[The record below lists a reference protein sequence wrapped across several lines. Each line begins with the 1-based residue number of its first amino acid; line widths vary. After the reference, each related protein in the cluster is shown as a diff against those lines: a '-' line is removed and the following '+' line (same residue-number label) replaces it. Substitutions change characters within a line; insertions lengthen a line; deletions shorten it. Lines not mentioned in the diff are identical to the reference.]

1 MKKSLMNKFTLK
13 ILSLLI
19 AMLIWLLVVNV
30 QDPITTEIF
39 TDIPVTFVNESY
51 IEKSGKLALM
61 VEGKDTVNVRVRG
74 ENSIIRN
81 MSKDN
86 ITAVADLTQI
96 IDMTTQPIMVPVTV
110 TCPGIKDKNVE
121 VTPRNI
127 PITIE
132 ERESIDCIINTELV
146 GESKPDKNYEVGKT
160 TAEPEK
166 ITITGP
172 KSVVKNIDN
181 VTAKVNVDGMTES
194 GERNAELVIYDKN
207 HDELTDKQMASLKFD
222 IPSTTVKVNVELWR
236 TLQGVTIDALN
247 SYVGEPLNGYQVGKI
262 TSTPEKI
269 NIIGSDEALQKF
281 TVNGNKLTIPASED
295 RDITGKSADCEFS
308 VDLAELLPKDIKLAS
323 GVNDT
328 ALIKVSILPLNSKE
342 YNISTTDIKI
352 ENNPGNMN
360 VVLDKVE
367 VLVRVEGLTEEL
379 DRLEKS
385 QIHLSIDLK
394 GYTEAG
400 EYEVPVKIEVPD
412 GYQVVDEVKVKAT
425 LTNTNTDAV
434 AQKPAS

>member
-1 MKKSLMNKFTLK
+1 
-13 ILSLLI
+13 
-19 AMLIWLLVVNV
+19 
-30 QDPITTEIF
+30 
-39 TDIPVTFVNESY
+39 
-51 IEKSGKLALM
+51 
-61 VEGKDTVNVRVRG
+61 
-74 ENSIIRN
+74 
-81 MSKDN
+81 
-86 ITAVADLTQI
+86 
-96 IDMTTQPIMVPVTV
+96 MTTQPIMVPVTV

-379 DRLEKS
+379 DKLEKS

>member
-1 MKKSLMNKFTLK
+1 
-13 ILSLLI
+13 
-19 AMLIWLLVVNV
+19 
-30 QDPITTEIF
+30 
-39 TDIPVTFVNESY
+39 
-51 IEKSGKLALM
+51 
-61 VEGKDTVNVRVRG
+61 
-74 ENSIIRN
+74 
-81 MSKDN
+81 
-86 ITAVADLTQI
+86 
-96 IDMTTQPIMVPVTV
+96 MVPVTV

-269 NIIGSDEALQKF
+269 NIIGSDEALQKL

-379 DRLEKS
+379 DKLEKS

-412 GYQVVDEVKVKAT
+412 GYQVGDEVKVKAT

>member
-132 ERESIDCIINTELV
+132 ERERCV
-146 GESKPDKNYEVGKT
+146 
-160 TAEPEK
+160 
-166 ITITGP
+166 
-172 KSVVKNIDN
+172 
-181 VTAKVNVDGMTES
+181 
-194 GERNAELVIYDKN
+194 
-207 HDELTDKQMASLKFD
+207 
-222 IPSTTVKVNVELWR
+222 
-236 TLQGVTIDALN
+236 
-247 SYVGEPLNGYQVGKI
+247 
-262 TSTPEKI
+262 
-269 NIIGSDEALQKF
+269 
-281 TVNGNKLTIPASED
+281 
-295 RDITGKSADCEFS
+295 
-308 VDLAELLPKDIKLAS
+308 
-323 GVNDT
+323 
-328 ALIKVSILPLNSKE
+328 
-342 YNISTTDIKI
+342 
-352 ENNPGNMN
+352 
-360 VVLDKVE
+360 
-367 VLVRVEGLTEEL
+367 
-379 DRLEKS
+379 
-385 QIHLSIDLK
+385 
-394 GYTEAG
+394 
-400 EYEVPVKIEVPD
+400 
-412 GYQVVDEVKVKAT
+412 
-425 LTNTNTDAV
+425 
-434 AQKPAS
+434 

>member
-30 QDPITTEIF
+30 QDPITPEIF

-132 ERESIDCIINTELV
+132 ERESIDCIISTELV

-172 KSVVKNIDN
+172 KSVVENIDN

-236 TLQGVTIDALN
+236 MLQGVTIDALN

-269 NIIGSDEALQKF
+269 NIIGSDEALAE
-281 TVNGNKLTIPASED
+281 VH
-295 RDITGKSADCEFS
+295 GKWQQ
-308 VDLAELLPKDIKLAS
+308 
-323 GVNDT
+323 
-328 ALIKVSILPLNSKE
+328 
-342 YNISTTDIKI
+342 TDHSRI
-352 ENNPGNMN
+352 GGQ
-360 VVLDKVE
+360 
-367 VLVRVEGLTEEL
+367 RYY
-379 DRLEKS
+379 R
-385 QIHLSIDLK
+385 
-394 GYTEAG
+394 
-400 EYEVPVKIEVPD
+400 
-412 GYQVVDEVKVKAT
+412 
-425 LTNTNTDAV
+425 
-434 AQKPAS
+434 

>member
-1 MKKSLMNKFTLK
+1 M
-13 ILSLLI
+13 
-19 AMLIWLLVVNV
+19 
-30 QDPITTEIF
+30 
-39 TDIPVTFVNESY
+39 
-51 IEKSGKLALM
+51 
-61 VEGKDTVNVRVRG
+61 
-74 ENSIIRN
+74 
-81 MSKDN
+81 
-86 ITAVADLTQI
+86 TQI

-379 DRLEKS
+379 DKLEKS

>member
-1 MKKSLMNKFTLK
+1 
-13 ILSLLI
+13 
-19 AMLIWLLVVNV
+19 
-30 QDPITTEIF
+30 
-39 TDIPVTFVNESY
+39 
-51 IEKSGKLALM
+51 
-61 VEGKDTVNVRVRG
+61 
-74 ENSIIRN
+74 
-81 MSKDN
+81 
-86 ITAVADLTQI
+86 
-96 IDMTTQPIMVPVTV
+96 
-110 TCPGIKDKNVE
+110 
-121 VTPRNI
+121 
-127 PITIE
+127 
-132 ERESIDCIINTELV
+132 
-146 GESKPDKNYEVGKT
+146 
-160 TAEPEK
+160 
-166 ITITGP
+166 
-172 KSVVKNIDN
+172 
-181 VTAKVNVDGMTES
+181 
-194 GERNAELVIYDKN
+194 
-207 HDELTDKQMASLKFD
+207 MASLKFD

-379 DRLEKS
+379 DKLEKS